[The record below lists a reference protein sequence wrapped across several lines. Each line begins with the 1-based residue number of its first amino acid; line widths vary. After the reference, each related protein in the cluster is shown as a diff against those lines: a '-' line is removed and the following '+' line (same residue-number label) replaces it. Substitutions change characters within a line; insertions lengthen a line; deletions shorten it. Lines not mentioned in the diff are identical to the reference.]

1 MDNSMTLEKMLNEK
15 QKEVHYLQMR
25 LKKCIEQKERLRK
38 KNDK

>member
-1 MDNSMTLEKMLNEK
+1 MILEKMLYEK